1 MSLTVSDSRYV
12 LEVLS
17 DSSSLQE
24 ILWNF
29 CRLKDEKERLTL
41 RDNPHFYAELPT
53 SPEAYGDSVQIDPAT
68 DFRSASMFYVLTDK
82 PKLAYI
88 MTNRPDLQFFSNFWC
103 PKDAFIFKG
112 LGVLFFPRVSDILPD
127 ICGRLRGERVG
138 KTSLRDTH
146 CGFCERI
153 PVSIVPSISRNRREL
168 LPIITAGCPWAGLEF
183 SIGCLPVLL
192 PIHGSDDTCV
202 RVCTGR
208 APAPD
213 GPVRCDN
220 IIPA

>member
-112 LGVLFFPRVSDILPD
+112 LGVLFFSP
-127 ICGRLRGERVG
+127 C
-138 KTSLRDTH
+138 
-146 CGFCERI
+146 F
-153 PVSIVPSISRNRREL
+153 
-168 LPIITAGCPWAGLEF
+168 
-183 SIGCLPVLL
+183 
-192 PIHGSDDTCV
+192 
-202 RVCTGR
+202 
-208 APAPD
+208 
-213 GPVRCDN
+213 
-220 IIPA
+220 